1 MSHVFHSYQPYR
13 GEIRG
18 RSKGVLIAS
27 DIGESTGYA
36 LYNLQ
41 DRGIMFIDPGTKV
54 YEGMVIGENSREQD
68 LEVNVT
74 RKKQLT
80 NVRAS
85 GSDESLKLETPKNL
99 SLEEAL
105 EYINDDEFVEIT
117 PKNIRLRNK
126 FLDKNIRSRFEKQK
140 SLGGK

>member
-1 MSHVFHSYQPYR
+1 MAHVFHSYQPFK

-18 RSKGVLIAS
+18 RSRGVLIAS
-27 DIGESTGYA
+27 DLGESTGYA
-36 LYNLQ
+36 LFNLQ

-54 YEGMVIGENSREQD
+54 YEGMIVGENSREQD

-85 GSDESLKLETPKNL
+85 GSDESLKLEPPRSL

-105 EYINDDEFVEIT
+105 EYINDDEYVEIT
-117 PKNIRLRNK
+117 PKSIRLRKK
-126 FLDKNIRSRFEKQK
+126 FLDKNLRAKYEKQK
-140 SLGGK
+140 ALGGK